1 MSKRFITSYLLALV
15 FGLNSVN
22 ATAAEEPLLSG
33 YFNQPDLYVQP
44 DLYAPKFQLAQ
55 NDTLADKDLTTTSS
69 DDANE
74 PLSAECAAFARDKDA
89 DLGDV
94 LKAGCEPTLAQMS
107 ALMDNPLGNVAMMF
121 NQFDTYFLE
130 NESNGEN
137 EVQHNYMALF
147 QFPKK
152 LNDDWN
158 LINRVV
164 FNVSSVPLDQ
174 DKIDDFDGDFGCA
187 PTPGGGPPSC
197 DLPVDVFDGRTT
209 GLGDSYYVGLFS
221 PSDPIQVGDGKLVW
235 GVGFDALIPTATED
249 ILGTGKW
256 AAGPSALGV
265 YLGPKWKLGAL
276 AQQYFDV
283 GGSDNR
289 DDVNLTNLQYFYMYS
304 INETTSIGAA
314 PNIIVNWEAD
324 GTDRFTIPVGL
335 GMNKTVQFGKIPVR
349 LGAELYYSVWQPNNI
364 PATEW
369 NLRFYAIPAAPSAL
383 FDWMQ

>member
-1 MSKRFITSYLLALV
+1 MMRRASYLAL
-15 FGLNSVN
+15 FGACLF
-22 ATAAEEPLLSG
+22 ACLTAQAEEG
-33 YFNQPDLYVQP
+33 
-44 DLYAPKFQLAQ
+44 AQ
-55 NDTLADKDLTTTSS
+55 VE
-69 DDANE
+69 E
-74 PLSAECAAFARDKDA
+74 PEISAECQAFRADIDA

-130 NESNGEN
+130 NESNGQS

-164 FNVSSVPLDQ
+164 FNVPSVPLDQ

-197 DLPVDVFDGRTT
+197 ELPVELFDGRTT
-209 GLGDSYYVGLFS
+209 GLGDTYYVGLFS
-221 PSDPIQVGDGKLVW
+221 PSDPIPAGNGKVVW
-235 GVGFDALIPTATED
+235 GIGFDALVPTATD
-249 ILGTGKW
+249 DVLGTGKW

-265 YLGPKWKLGAL
+265 YLGPKWKWGAL

-289 DDVNLTNLQYFYMYS
+289 SDVNLTNLQYFYMYS

-314 PNIIVNWEAD
+314 PNIIVNWEED
-324 GTDRFTIPVGL
+324 GTNRFTIPVGL
-335 GMNKTVQFGKIPVR
+335 GMNRTVQFGKIPVR
-349 LGAELYYSVWQPNNI
+349 FGAELYYSVWQPNNI
-364 PATEW
+364 PSTEW
-369 NLRFYAIPAAPSAL
+369 NLRFYAIPAVPSAL